1 MENVDLYVRQPVPE
15 QTIWR
20 YMSLEKFL
28 YLLQYQALFFP
39 QAKHF
44 EDPLEGFY
52 SSLLDYPPD
61 SDIYPMLRRFRQA
74 PTGPTATC
82 VISCWHLSEHE
93 SAAMWRLYTV
103 AEGGI
108 AIKSTVETLNQSLDL
123 SPFREVISGVVNYSR
138 ASDPPPGPVGKPQIF
153 DYFNK
158 RESFSHECE
167 YRILGIVNDI
177 AQTNALGGVP
187 VRVDPEGMISAVHVS
202 PQAASWIP
210 KLVEDLAH
218 KTYSLNVPVVQ
229 SDLYRDSFP

>member
-1 MENVDLYVRQPVPE
+1 MENVDLHVRQPAPE

-61 SDIYPMLRRFRQA
+61 SDIYPILRRFRQA

-93 SAAMWRLYTV
+93 SAAMWRLHTIV
-103 AEGGI
+103 DAGI
-108 AIKSTVETLNQSLDL
+108 AIKSTVGTLNQSLDF
-123 SPFREVISGVVNYSR
+123 SPFREVFR
-138 ASDPPPGPVGKPQIF
+138 
-153 DYFNK
+153 
-158 RESFSHECE
+158 
-167 YRILGIVNDI
+167 GIVNYRKAPNHPRD
-177 AQTNALGGVP
+177 
-187 VRVDPEGMISAVHVS
+187 RVN
-202 PQAASWIP
+202 
-210 KLVEDLAH
+210 
-218 KTYSLNVPVVQ
+218 LNL
-229 SDLYRDSFP
+229 DC